1 MKTIKYFV
9 GGAVAGAIGKLA
21 TMYHNLQWPVNTIE
35 IRLAKKEDAQFIALL
50 GRITFTETF
59 GHFFR
64 DQKDLIDYYNLT
76 FSVQK
81 IEDGIK
87 KPNNIFWIAFVN
99 RFPVGYAKLKL
110 YSNSEFIESKDVCQ
124 LQKIYVLKDFL
135 SMKIGF
141 ELQDLLLKKA
151 KELNFNKVWLS
162 VLNSNERAINFYK
175 KNGFEK
181 IGNHDFQIGKENF
194 EFIVMKKNLWKQN
207 TIKLYSNWFL
217 EHIVFRG
224 RSKRLTYAATLNN
237 TGSNS

>member
-1 MKTIKYFV
+1 M
-9 GGAVAGAIGKLA
+9 
-21 TMYHNLQWPVNTIE
+21 NTIE
-35 IRLAKKEDAQFIALL
+35 VRLAKKEDAQFIALL

-99 RFPVGYAKLKL
+99 RLPVGYAKLKL
-110 YSNSEFIESKDVCQ
+110 YSNSEFIETKDVCQ

-141 ELQDLLLKKA
+141 ELQNLLLKKT
-151 KELNFNKVWLS
+151 KELGYDNIWLS
-162 VLNSNERAINFYK
+162 VLNKNERAINFYK
-175 KNGFEK
+175 KSGFKK
-181 IGNHDFQIGKENF
+181 IGYHDFQIGRENF
-194 EFIVMKKNLWKQN
+194 EFIAMKKEL
-207 TIKLYSNWFL
+207 
-217 EHIVFRG
+217 
-224 RSKRLTYAATLNN
+224 
-237 TGSNS
+237 